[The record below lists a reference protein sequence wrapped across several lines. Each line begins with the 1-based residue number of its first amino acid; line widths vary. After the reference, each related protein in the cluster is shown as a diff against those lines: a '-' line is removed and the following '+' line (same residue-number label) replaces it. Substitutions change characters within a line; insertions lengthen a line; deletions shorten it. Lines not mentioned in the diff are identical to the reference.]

1 MYAKTIKYT
10 DYNDVERTETF
21 YFNLT
26 KAELVN
32 MQLSKDGGMEA
43 FINKITSTMDGKE
56 LSKLF
61 KELILMSYGEKSDDG
76 RRFIKNQEIADSF
89 SQTEAF
95 SQLYMELLTNYDAAQ
110 AFVNGIMPKD
120 IQEQAKKLAAEG
132 KLPGNA
138 TTTPIE

>member
-1 MYAKTIKYT
+1 MYSKTIKYL

-21 YFNLT
+21 SFNLT

-43 FINKITSTMDGKE
+43 YINKITTTMDGKE

-61 KELILMSYGEKSDDG
+61 KDLILMSYGEKSDDG
-76 RRFIKNQEIADSF
+76 KRFIKSPELSEAF
-89 SQTEAF
+89 AQTEAF

-120 IQEQAKKLAAEG
+120 IRAKAAELQAEG
-132 KLPGNA
+132 KLPGA
-138 TTTPIE
+138 PTVSKIE